1 MDARFFHLRFA
12 DHDEEHGLGIG
23 LYNCAWRIRL
33 LGGRYAME
41 PNPAGGAVFW
51 FSVPLRFAT
60 TTPLA
65 HPVYAFMVK
74 VLVIDNTPWRHAF
87 VRQLSQMGVASVDA
101 TVNPAWVT
109 PEEAM
114 AMAKP
119 RVEPPQATAGT
130 KGNGRVAMFAA
141 RNELAVAAANGPAT
155 TTPTNT
161 QE

>member
-1 MDARFFHLRFA
+1 MT
-12 DHDEEHGLGIG
+12 HDTRNI
-23 LYNCAWRIRL
+23 I
-33 LGGRYAME
+33 
-41 PNPAGGAVFW
+41 PA
-51 FSVPLRFAT
+51 PAT
-60 TTPLA
+60 TTPAEAVTTARNIAVETGLTGRPPRGRYSKA
-65 HPVYAFMVK
+65 YMMADIISLLDPRLWPIYVAGALIVAI
-74 VLVIDNTPWRHAF
+74 LVFAAVQSMSLVTPKF
-87 VRQLSQMGVASVDA
+87 LDASVDA